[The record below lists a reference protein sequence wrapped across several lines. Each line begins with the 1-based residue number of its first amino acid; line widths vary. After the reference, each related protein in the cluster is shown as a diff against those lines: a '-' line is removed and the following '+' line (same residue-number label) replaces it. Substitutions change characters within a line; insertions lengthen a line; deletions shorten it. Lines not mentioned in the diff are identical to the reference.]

1 MADRK
6 IFPSTEENAP
16 LQTAAGRG
24 TARCFVSSMPCFHL
38 LLYRK
43 QRFMSNF
50 KRENLYNRCRPGR
63 LPAGD
68 RNAQC
73 GLVSGL
79 AVYVYTKT
87 DR

>member
-1 MADRK
+1 
-6 IFPSTEENAP
+6 
-16 LQTAAGRG
+16 
-24 TARCFVSSMPCFHL
+24 
-38 LLYRK
+38 
-43 QRFMSNF
+43 MSNF